1 MEHEWDVVVVGGG
14 AAGLSGAI
22 ALARSRRSVL
32 VLDAGSPRNAPAEGV
47 HNLLGQEGISPLEL
61 LARGRA
67 DLRGYG
73 GEVRAGVAVSAERV
87 ADGFVVRLEG
97 GEQVTARRLLVT
109 SGLVDELPEVPGVRE
124 RWGHQVLH
132 CPYCHGWE
140 VRDQRIGVLATG
152 PAAMHQAMLFSQ
164 LSDAVVVLAHRAPP
178 SEGDRRRLA
187 ALGVPVVEGEVTGLE
202 GPEGGLTGVRLEGG
216 ELVELDAVVVAPRMV
231 AASPVLDSLGL
242 RAEDHPSGMGQQYPS
257 EPMGRTSVPG
267 VWVAGN
273 VADVGAQVQG
283 AAAAGTMAGAAI
295 NADLIEADLA
305 ARAVLAYSETEE

>member
-32 VLDAGSPRNAPAEGV
+32 VLDAGAPRNAPAEGV

-61 LARGRA
+61 VARGRA
-67 DLRGYG
+67 DLEGYG
-73 GEVRAGVAVSAERV
+73 GTVREGVAVSAERV
-87 ADGFVVRLEG
+87 GDGYVVPLEG

-152 PAAMHQAMLFSQ
+152 PAAVHQALLFSQ
-164 LSDAVVVLAHRAPP
+164 LSDAVVVLEHAAPP
-178 SEGDRRRLA
+178 SGKDRARLSA
-187 ALGVPVVEGEVTGLE
+187 TGVRVVGGVVTGLE
-202 GPEGGLTGVRLEGG
+202 GPAGSLTGARLADGT
-216 ELVELDAVVVAPRMV
+216 LVELDAVVVAPRMV
-231 AASPVLDSLGL
+231 AASPVLDALGL
-242 RAEDHPSGMGQQYPS
+242 SAEDHPSGMGQQYPS
-257 EPMGRTSVPG
+257 GPMGRTSVPG

-305 ARAVLAYSETEE
+305 RRLYSETEE

>member
-1 MEHEWDVVVVGGG
+1 MEQEWDVVVVGGG

-22 ALARSRRSVL
+22 ALARSRRRVL
-32 VLDAGSPRNAPAEGV
+32 VLDAGAPRNAPAEGV
-47 HNLLGQEGISPLEL
+47 HNLLGQEGISPLDL

-73 GEVRAGVAVSAERV
+73 GEVREEVAVSAER
-87 ADGFVVRLEG
+87 AGDGFVVRLEG
-97 GEQVTARRLLVT
+97 GEQVAARRLLVT
-109 SGLVDELPEVPGVRE
+109 SGLLDQLPEVPGVRE

-152 PAAMHQAMLFSQ
+152 PAAVHQALLFSQ
-164 LSDAVVVLAHRAPP
+164 LSPAVVVLAHVAPP
-178 SEGDRRRLA
+178 SEVDSRRLSA
-187 ALGVPVVEGEVTGLE
+187 AGVTVVEGQVTGLE
-202 GPEGGLTGVRLEGG
+202 GPAGTLTGVRLEDGS
-216 ELVELDAVVVAPRMV
+216 LVELDAVVVGPRMV

-242 RAEDHPSGMGQQYPS
+242 RAEDHPSGLGQQYPS

-295 NADLIEADLA
+295 NADLIEADLT
-305 ARAVLAYSETEE
+305 RRLYSETEE